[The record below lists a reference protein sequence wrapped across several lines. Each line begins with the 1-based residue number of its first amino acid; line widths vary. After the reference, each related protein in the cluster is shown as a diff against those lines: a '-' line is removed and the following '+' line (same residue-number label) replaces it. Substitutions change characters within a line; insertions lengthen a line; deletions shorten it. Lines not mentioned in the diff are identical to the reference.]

1 MKRQD
6 VWSIIFT
13 FVVGAFGGG
22 YLYVAHFSKIV
33 APDNVQSQTQAA
45 EFVIESEAY
54 GGCGSDCPSF
64 QVQGDGSYRYQYA
77 TKAGAD
83 KTIKSGTLP
92 LEVQR
97 VVKQVLETQSLVAQS
112 QPAKPATCN
121 SNSGGIDIRYGITIA
136 GAQYNLDSCGTAVD
150 DQSDMWNGLA
160 QIWNYF
166 KTVN

>member
-33 APDNVQSQTQAA
+33 APDSVQTQTQAA
-45 EFVIESEAY
+45 AFVIESEAY
-54 GGCGSDCPSF
+54 GGCKADCPSF

-77 TKAGAD
+77 ATVGAQ

-97 VVKQVLETQSLVAQS
+97 VVKQVLETKSLVAQS
-112 QPAKPATCN
+112 QPAKPTACN
-121 SNSGGIDIRYGITIA
+121 SNSDGIDIRYNITID
-136 GAQYNLDSCGTAVD
+136 GAQYNLDSCGTAID
-150 DQSDMWNGLA
+150 DKSDMWNGLA